1 MLSQLLS
8 ILSWYN
14 VYLDTHPILT
24 KALLTA
30 VIGIVGD
37 AMAQY
42 HEHRLIAKKASSTS
56 LLSSGSDGCK
66 DDSSTVTTYVLL
78 DSEDTDSNDSLS
90 NSGRSITATRTTITA
105 TRPVVHF
112 HYDIQ
117 RGISNM
123 MNNICITTPLYHF
136 GYDFLDTIIPISSSS
151 SINALLQVLIDC
163 IVFDATFVF
172 LLYISSGTI
181 ENYMRVAPIDIEQVV
196 DDEDNDSSHVRQ
208 HQLEVLST
216 VSLKNKLLPAILAS
230 WKMSMVTAPIEYILF
245 RYFPLRLRVLG
256 MNLIDLLWDG
266 VISFM
271 LHGCMREIEFLTPPL
286 CICKYK
292 PNGSKKV
299 SLLLLFV
306 ALVPIHYAIQRQD
319 PRLLS

>member
-1 MLSQLLS
+1 MLPIIDE

-14 VYLDTHPILT
+14 IYLDTHPIIT
-24 KALLTA
+24 KAVLTA
-30 VIGIVGD
+30 VIGILGD

-42 HEHRLIAKKASSTS
+42 HEHRLIIKKESSS
-56 LLSSGSDGCK
+56 LLSSSGSDGCK

-78 DSEDTDSNDSLS
+78 DSEDTVSNDSLS
-90 NSGRSITATRTTITA
+90 NSGRSITATRTTITT
-105 TRPVVHF
+105 TRPAINF

-117 RGISNM
+117 RGLSNM
-123 MNNICITTPLYHF
+123 MNNLCITTPLYHF

-151 SINALLQVLIDC
+151 SINALLQVSIDC
-163 IVFDATFVF
+163 IIFDATFVF

-181 ENYMRVAPIDIEQVV
+181 ENYKKAPIIIEQV
-196 DDEDNDSSHVRQ
+196 DDDNDRSHERQ

-266 VISFM
+266 VISFV
-271 LHGCMREIEFLTPPL
+271 LHHEDIDNDHVEEGGEVSILR
-286 CICKYK
+286 
-292 PNGSKKV
+292 KK
-299 SLLLLFV
+299 
-306 ALVPIHYAIQRQD
+306 LV
-319 PRLLS
+319 